1 MEVIKVRWYFIFNK
15 VNIATNRR
23 RDHYAGSLQETEV
36 VIFAIRFTWEW
47 SIPISAIFECWSSI
61 HFWPVSFFLL
71 WWLIFVFVFFFFVPK
86 YYNYF
91 RIKKCLQI
99 KFQNDPLW
107 SFHHHFLVVDGSA
120 VGCIA
125 FISTFL
131 RERFQLPITK
141 QRLIPQ
147 SLHGF

>member
-1 MEVIKVRWYFIFNK
+1 MIHYHIGVYNFKQKIFKKRSIKISYVKFWSNIALEVIKVRWYFIFNK

-36 VIFAIRFTWEW
+36 VIFAIRFTWVW
-47 SIPISAIFECWSSI
+47 SVPISAIFECWSSI

-86 YYNYF
+86 YYSYF

-99 KFQNDPLW
+99 KF
-107 SFHHHFLVVDGSA
+107 
-120 VGCIA
+120 
-125 FISTFL
+125 
-131 RERFQLPITK
+131 
-141 QRLIPQ
+141 
-147 SLHGF
+147 